1 MEYWKYRAIDKLK
14 DYTAQKASLSNI
26 PEEIARLE
34 SEACSIKSA
43 TADGTPV
50 KGGGSG
56 REDRILSNIV
66 KRGEL
71 AMMLDRAK
79 LSVGIVDRGL
89 AVLKDDERRLLDV
102 MYIVQEKGA
111 VNRLMNEYGLQEE
124 SSLYRRVNKAL
135 IRFTVAMYGATES

>member
-34 SEACSIKSA
+34 SESCSIKSA

-56 REDRILSNIV
+56 REDRLLTNIV

-71 AMMLDRAK
+71 AMLLDRAK

-89 AVLKDDERRLLDV
+89 AVLKEDERRLLEV
-102 MYIVQEKGA
+102 MYIIQEKGA

-124 SSLYRRVNKAL
+124 SSLYRRINKAL
-135 IRFTVAMYGATES
+135 IHFTVAMYGATES